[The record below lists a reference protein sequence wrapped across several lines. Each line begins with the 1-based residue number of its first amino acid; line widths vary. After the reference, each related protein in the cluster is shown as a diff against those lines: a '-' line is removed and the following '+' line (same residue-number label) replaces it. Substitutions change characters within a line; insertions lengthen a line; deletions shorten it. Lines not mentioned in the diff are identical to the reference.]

1 MNSIEITDTINRV
14 NFLRYL
20 SKFIS
25 DTDLSCSPDIKN
37 FSILFNS
44 SDVPC
49 ITPSY
54 GEFKWIDKVTG
65 NEFII
70 LYCEEGDPVSIP
82 IELAPMYFKRF
93 KVSHPN
99 LSVLKE
105 FVARAITYKEPPDN
119 DKITIYKSSH
129 KGYFEQCCK
138 IYSQNIDTGI
148 YIPQEI
154 KKSVISHIDNF
165 LLPNTKARYI
175 KFGRTY
181 KTGILLTGVPGTGKS
196 ALIKAI
202 AGKYKR
208 TVYVVSFSKK
218 LDDDHFIDLIRDIK
232 SDSIL
237 LFEDID
243 AYFVNREP
251 QDINVSFSALLNVL
265 DGVYS
270 STTGCITFMTAN
282 NPDRLDPALIRP
294 GRIDKIVRF
303 DYPKKS
309 EIRMAFCDIID
320 DVEGIDK
327 NKEFEEFYAHIK
339 GIKISMAGIIDY
351 LFRYYKDREY
361 ITNIQ
366 ELIDQTHTFHEIV
379 NDKTDKLYS

>member
-1 MNSIEITDTINRV
+1 MNSIEITDSVARI

-25 DTDLSCSPDIKN
+25 PTDISCSPDIRN
-37 FSILFNS
+37 FSIIFNS
-44 SDVPC
+44 SDNPL

-54 GEFKWIDKVTG
+54 GEFRWIDKVTN

-70 LYCEEGDPVSIP
+70 LYAEEGNPVTVP
-82 IELAPMYFKRF
+82 IDLSPAYFKRF

-99 LSVLKE
+99 LSILNE
-105 FVARAITYKEPPDN
+105 FVTRAITYKEPPDN

-138 IYSQNIDTGI
+138 IYSQNIDSGI
-148 YIPQEI
+148 YIPPEI
-154 KKSVISHIDNF
+154 KKSVLSHIDNF

-175 KFGRTY
+175 KFGRAY

-202 AGKYKR
+202 AGKYKKLI
-208 TVYVVSFSKK
+208 YVVSFSKK

-251 QDINVSFSALLNVL
+251 QDINVSFSALINVL

-270 STTGCITFMTAN
+270 SMSGCIIFMTAN
-282 NPDRLDPALIRP
+282 NPDRLDHALIRP
-294 GRIDKIVRF
+294 GRIDKILRF
-303 DYPKKS
+303 DYPKKT
-309 EIRMAFCDIID
+309 EIRMAFFDIIND
-320 DVEGIDK
+320 NEIIDK
-327 NKEFEEFYAHIK
+327 NKEFEEFYALIK
-339 GIKISMAGIIDY
+339 GIKISMAGIIDF
-351 LFRYYKDREY
+351 LFRYYENREY

-366 ELIDQTHTFHEIV
+366 ELIDQTQTFYEIV